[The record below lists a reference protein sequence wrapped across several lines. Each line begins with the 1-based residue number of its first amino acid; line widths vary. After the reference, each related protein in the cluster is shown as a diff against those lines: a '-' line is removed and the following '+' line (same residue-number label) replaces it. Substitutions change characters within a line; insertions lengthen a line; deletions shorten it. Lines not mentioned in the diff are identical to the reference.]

1 MLRNLARTMIYTL
14 FLAVITIFA
23 TPAGAQDP
31 APEPLDRY
39 LINPGDV
46 LAVTV
51 WKEEDLARQALVLPD
66 GSFSFPLVGDIH
78 AAGRSIPAIR
88 DELVA
93 GLSRFIPDPVVTVTV
108 EQVAG
113 NKAYVLGQVQRPGE
127 FVAGSRLDVT
137 QALAMAGGFTPF
149 AQVNDIKVL
158 RRENGVLRAIRFRYG
173 DIEKGKRLEQ
183 DVILKPGDVVIVP

>member
-1 MLRNLARTMIYTL
+1 MLRNFARATICTL
-14 FLAVITIFA
+14 FGVVAFA
-23 TPAGAQDP
+23 TMTSVAAQDS
-31 APEPLDRY
+31 ALEAVDRY

-46 LAVTV
+46 LTVTV
-51 WKEEDLARQALVLPD
+51 WKEEDLARQVLVLPD
-66 GSFSFPLVGDIH
+66 GTFSFPLAGDIM
-78 AAGRSIPAIR
+78 AASRTIPEIR
-88 DELVA
+88 DQLVT
-93 GLSRFIPDPVVTVTV
+93 GLSRFIPDPVVTITV
-108 EQVAG
+108 EQVTG

-173 DIEKGKRLEQ
+173 DIEKGKHLEQ
-183 DVILKPGDVVIVP
+183 NVLLKPGDVVIVP